1 MRGWEGMPS
10 HESTKQF
17 KWYMEEYAGSPSSRD
32 SIVPKY
38 NWGCSEF
45 MAMAANFLQREIYV
59 LAYDTDHKKQW
70 YCSMYKSSTTK
81 RGTQTYEIGQHIPLQ
96 VGRCTALIRA
106 AKMRDTCP
114 PLVIRHWGEH
124 YSAFVHKR
132 APVSQPQQPDQVT
145 SLQPSSCAQE
155 PGHTQPLHDGDSSQV
170 AWSLTGWDGNVTEL
184 HRKLTGLTIS
194 HDLKCEIHLILEHA
208 DPSRYSELLAFLVNT
223 ASQLSL
229 PEREQLR
236 SMDLFAEHS
245 ADVTALLQKYQIPL
259 ATLRLWQTESAQ
271 AQQDERDMQCS
282 QESRQSHKSDSSYLP
297 SSANSSQ
304 EMPPARRKPG
314 RVKEA
319 STKTSKRPHTLT
331 PMEAER
337 IRQRM
342 KPKQAHPGQTDGTQ
356 LMMDEPMPRAYEG
369 NDSGAAT
376 EWADRWNNLAGVWPS
391 TTTAPFPLF
400 TSTPDEWS
408 YTAQQE
414 PAQLALM
421 CQLFEFPEEVLS
433 SLGDKV
439 LEVWTAAWRHECLH
453 GRLVAYRSRTT
464 DRATRKWIDE
474 WITKLTRP
482 PPQNL
487 APLIDNREAWTR
499 LRNNSYGN
507 DDILKLCDVGNKRR
521 LAQHL
526 LCAIIYEKELQ
537 VLTGTEE
544 DPDNGSLS
552 KLMRHLLAL
561 EVNARY
567 RDAYPVARGHVDWG
581 AVARFFSDAVER
593 GGGEWDRDH

>member
-1 MRGWEGMPS
+1 
-10 HESTKQF
+10 
-17 KWYMEEYAGSPSSRD
+17 
-32 SIVPKY
+32 
-38 NWGCSEF
+38 
-45 MAMAANFLQREIYV
+45 
-59 LAYDTDHKKQW
+59 
-70 YCSMYKSSTTK
+70 
-81 RGTQTYEIGQHIPLQ
+81 
-96 VGRCTALIRA
+96 
-106 AKMRDTCP
+106 
-114 PLVIRHWGEH
+114 
-124 YSAFVHKR
+124 
-132 APVSQPQQPDQVT
+132 
-145 SLQPSSCAQE
+145 
-155 PGHTQPLHDGDSSQV
+155 
-170 AWSLTGWDGNVTEL
+170 
-184 HRKLTGLTIS
+184 
-194 HDLKCEIHLILEHA
+194 
-208 DPSRYSELLAFLVNT
+208 
-223 ASQLSL
+223 
-229 PEREQLR
+229 
-236 SMDLFAEHS
+236 
-245 ADVTALLQKYQIPL
+245 
-259 ATLRLWQTESAQ
+259 
-271 AQQDERDMQCS
+271 
-282 QESRQSHKSDSSYLP
+282 
-297 SSANSSQ
+297 
-304 EMPPARRKPG
+304 MPPARRKPG

-400 TSTPDEWS
+400 TSTPDEWC